1 MGYGGCSSALAAQ
14 QYLAVRLRHYEGLE
28 EVRWHVQTQVTAV
41 GDTGF
46 AAPLIVLD
54 SSADQAGWHYR
65 LDGYGQDGSLVDLP
79 AEGAPTLLSLA
90 RESGRAGVLYV
101 VLTDDQRRLLRRS
114 RSYWQRS
121 RQSADGGATWT
132 DWLVEPLEVE

>member
-1 MGYGGCSSALAAQ
+1 
-14 QYLAVRLRHYEGLE
+14 
-28 EVRWHVQTQVTAV
+28 
-41 GDTGF
+41 
-46 AAPLIVLD
+46 
-54 SSADQAGWHYR
+54 
-65 LDGYGQDGSLVDLP
+65 VDLP

-90 RESGRAGVLYV
+90 RESGRAGVLYK